1 MGPKSLSFLLFPLL
15 LAAPQGQEEPLVV
28 ERRARPAFDP
38 RHQIWTTALQKY
50 VKDGVVDYA
59 GLRAGDEPMLG
70 SYLGNLRVIPAE
82 EFDALPRADRL
93 AYWINAYNAFT
104 VRLILDHHP
113 VKSIKDIGGLFRSP
127 FGKEFIELR
136 NLRPKPLS
144 LDDIEHGILR
154 PEFAEPRIHFAIVC
168 ASKGCPPL
176 RSEAFRPE
184 VLEAQLDD
192 QARRFLADRGKNRV
206 DVGAKTLHLSPV
218 FKWFRE
224 DFEKSA
230 GSVPKFVARFL
241 DEKTA
246 AAIGDGNGWEIE
258 YTDYDWTLNGK

>member
-1 MGPKSLSFLLFPLL
+1 MGLKSLSALLLPLL
-15 LAAPQGQEEPLVV
+15 LALPQEREAPTVIE
-28 ERRARPAFDP
+28 ARGRPKFDAS
-38 RHQIWTTALQKY
+38 HNLWTTVLQMY
-50 VKDGVVDYA
+50 VKEGVVDYA
-59 GLRAGDEPMLG
+59 WLKAGDGPIN
-70 SYLGNLRVIPAE
+70 SYLANLRVIPAD
-82 EFDALPRADRL
+82 EFDALPRAERL

-104 VRLILDHHP
+104 VRLVLDNYP

-127 FGKEFIELR
+127 FKKAFIELR
-136 NLRPKPLS
+136 NLRAETLS

-154 PEFAEPRIHFAIVC
+154 PQFADPRVHFAIVC
-168 ASKGCPPL
+168 ASKGCPSL
-176 RSEAFRPE
+176 RSEAYRAAD
-184 VLEAQLDD
+184 LEAQLDD
-192 QARRFLADRGKNRV
+192 QVRRFLADPSKNRV
-206 DVGAKTLHLSPV
+206 DLEKRTLHLSPI

-246 AAIGDGNGWEIE
+246 SAIGDGKEWEIE